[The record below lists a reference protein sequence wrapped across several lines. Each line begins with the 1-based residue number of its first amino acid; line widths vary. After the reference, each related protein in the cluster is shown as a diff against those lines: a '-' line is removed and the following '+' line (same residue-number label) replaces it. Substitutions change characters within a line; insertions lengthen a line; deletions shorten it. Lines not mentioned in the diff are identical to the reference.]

1 MHDGCA
7 LCPFLLSCLF
17 LVRIQDARYVRSLII
32 KVMHSLHIGS
42 LIKEELMRQE
52 RTISWLARKLYCD
65 RSNVYHIFKRESID
79 TELLLRICL
88 ILGRNFFLLYVDEF
102 VQKSQV
108 DV

>member
-1 MHDGCA
+1 MSFSGSYPK
-7 LCPFLLSCLF
+7 CPVCQVFNN
-17 LVRIQDARYVRSLII
+17 

-52 RTISWLARKLYCD
+52 RTISWFARKLYCD

-79 TELLLRICL
+79 TELLLRISL